1 MFPHLAR
8 SSLHRTLP
16 STIRR
21 VKAPCT
27 ALFPS
32 PRIHPRPF
40 SIHARLFSLSS
51 ALRHPQRQSG
61 QLPPSPRPEIP
72 SERTPTLRENIYTL
86 PNLLTLSRIAAC
98 PVLGWS
104 IVHDDFYL
112 ATGLLVYAGLTDLVR
127 SLSPLCASDGLAGA
141 RVLVLTRSMATS
153 RGGSTW
159 ARCWAPYS
167 TPLPTRRS

>member
-32 PRIHPRPF
+32 PRIHPQPL

-127 SLSPLCASDGLAGA
+127 FPFFSL
-141 RVLVLTRSMATS
+141 RVRLSCWSSRVGFPRLTATS
-153 RGGSTW
+153 HGGSTW
-159 ARCWAPYS
+159 AQSWAPYS
-167 TPLPTRRS
+167 TPPRTRHS